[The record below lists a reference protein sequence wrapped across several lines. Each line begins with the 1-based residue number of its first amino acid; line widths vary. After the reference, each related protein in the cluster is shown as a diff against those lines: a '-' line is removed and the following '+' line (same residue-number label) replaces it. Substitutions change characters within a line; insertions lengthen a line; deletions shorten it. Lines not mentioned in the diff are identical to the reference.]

1 VTGQQNYSYSD
12 RQPPA
17 GTCFYRVEAIQ
28 ANGSFD
34 FSPVVVLAGPG
45 GSANLVYP
53 NPTWGTATLQTGDNS
68 LLNTPVK
75 LFDIRGRV
83 VGEWVVTSESQV
95 LDLGYLSGGMY
106 LLQLADG
113 QTLKIIKE

>member
-1 VTGQQNYSYSD
+1 
-12 RQPPA
+12 
-17 GTCFYRVEAIQ
+17 
-28 ANGSFD
+28 
-34 FSPVVVLAGPG
+34 
-45 GSANLVYP
+45 
-53 NPTWGTATLQTGDNS
+53 
-68 LLNTPVK
+68 LNTPVK